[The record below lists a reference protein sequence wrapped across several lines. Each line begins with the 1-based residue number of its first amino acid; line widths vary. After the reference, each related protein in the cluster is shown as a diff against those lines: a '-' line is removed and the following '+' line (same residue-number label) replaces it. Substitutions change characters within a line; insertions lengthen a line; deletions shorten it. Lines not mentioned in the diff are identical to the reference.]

1 MIAAKDARNATYH
14 ARIKT
19 TPHQMVF
26 GKPKDVSK
34 FRGFGCE
41 AFLYLNKERR
51 ELGKHIP
58 RAVKGVNLG
67 FASDSNTS
75 GYVIYIPSVQKSYIS
90 NQVRFDESSYPYR
103 KQDMVDKHIQDSL
116 TNILKVSSSVTWE
129 PYDKNLPA
137 SAYEK
142 VHYDPVSDDQV
153 MRVVGKKDTYTRVT
167 QYQYLSDMLQHQ
179 RAMIARIVDERE
191 KTTTKS
197 SVDYN
202 KPPKSYKEA
211 MRREDA
217 EEWSE
222 AYYKEFH
229 GMKDRKAVKLVIPP
243 KGVKILDTTT
253 RNDYKTEQGILLKR
267 KVRWCI
273 RGDQQEYEVSDKYS
287 PVLKA
292 PEVRLLSA
300 IAAQHGC
307 NIYKTDTKQAFLYGE
322 LDDDLDEPIYVRP
335 PDWWFEPIPEGHVF
349 QLGKAIY
356 GTKQAAR
363 RWHTKISGWMSDNG
377 YEPVNSEKTIFMKRS
392 GEDFIIHGLFVDDI
406 KHVPTSQALL
416 DEFLE
421 KYSRDFEVT
430 GGKQLMTSFIGLQ
443 VEQTKSKISLHLDHY
458 VQETLEEYQKHIKR
472 SLRPKL
478 TPMQPGNVLSVKDSP
493 ELPDKKAQTFYRST
507 VARLQ
512 FAATWVRFDI
522 SFAVGQLARF
532 CVSAGPPH
540 WAALHHLMEYLTK
553 FSSFRLDYRKHPSS
567 VIGLDGF
574 CDADWGNSDSRRS
587 TTGYVFRYCGAP
599 IHWKSK
605 LQKTIALST
614 AEAEYYSA
622 SLAAVEVIYLR
633 QLLKQMGFAPQSWT
647 PVYEDNNACIE
658 WSNHVIGGR
667 ERAKHIDIR
676 KHFAHEVIKHG
687 HLRLVRV
694 DTSDQLAD
702 VFTKSLQPKL
712 HAKCLSGLLGQRW
725 EGDS

>member
-1 MIAAKDARNATYH
+1 
-14 ARIKT
+14 
-19 TPHQMVF
+19 
-26 GKPKDVSK
+26 
-34 FRGFGCE
+34 
-41 AFLYLNKERR
+41 
-51 ELGKHIP
+51 
-58 RAVKGVNLG
+58 
-67 FASDSNTS
+67 
-75 GYVIYIPSVQKSYIS
+75 
-90 NQVRFDESSYPYR
+90 
-103 KQDMVDKHIQDSL
+103 
-116 TNILKVSSSVTWE
+116 
-129 PYDKNLPA
+129 
-137 SAYEK
+137 
-142 VHYDPVSDDQV
+142 
-153 MRVVGKKDTYTRVT
+153 
-167 QYQYLSDMLQHQ
+167 
-179 RAMIARIVDERE
+179 
-191 KTTTKS
+191 
-197 SVDYN
+197 
-202 KPPKSYKEA
+202 
-211 MRREDA
+211 
-217 EEWSE
+217 
-222 AYYKEFH
+222 
-229 GMKDRKAVKLVIPP
+229 
-243 KGVKILDTTT
+243 
-253 RNDYKTEQGILLKR
+253 
-267 KVRWCI
+267 
-273 RGDQQEYEVSDKYS
+273 
-287 PVLKA
+287 
-292 PEVRLLSA
+292 
-300 IAAQHGC
+300 
-307 NIYKTDTKQAFLYGE
+307 
-322 LDDDLDEPIYVRP
+322 
-335 PDWWFEPIPEGHVF
+335 
-349 QLGKAIY
+349 
-356 GTKQAAR
+356 
-363 RWHTKISGWMSDNG
+363 
-377 YEPVNSEKTIFMKRS
+377 
-392 GEDFIIHGLFVDDI
+392 
-406 KHVPTSQALL
+406 
-416 DEFLE
+416 
-421 KYSRDFEVT
+421 
-430 GGKQLMTSFIGLQ
+430 MTSFIGLQ

-493 ELPDKKAQTFYRST
+493 EVPDKKAQTFYRSM

-687 HLRLVRV
+687 HMRLVRV

-712 HAKCLSGLLGQRW
+712 HAKCLSGLLGR